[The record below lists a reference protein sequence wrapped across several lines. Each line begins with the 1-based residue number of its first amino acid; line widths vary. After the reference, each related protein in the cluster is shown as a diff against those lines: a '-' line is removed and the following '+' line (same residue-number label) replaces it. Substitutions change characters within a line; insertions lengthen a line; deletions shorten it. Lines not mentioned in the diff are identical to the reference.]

1 MSDELS
7 VQIEGHGTLTV
18 RRGTVLLEACEEA
31 GIPIEAACGGF
42 ACCNTCRV
50 EVVGDASGLS
60 PLLPEEEPFLD
71 APTQRL
77 ACQAEV
83 RGAVSLKLAPGA

>member
-7 VQIEGHGTLTV
+7 VEIEGHGTLSV
-18 RRGTVLLEACEEA
+18 RRGTILLEACEEA
-31 GIPIEAACGGF
+31 GIPMEAACGGF

-50 EVVGDASGLS
+50 EVVGDATGLS
-60 PLLPEEEPFLD
+60 PMLPEEEPFLD
-71 APTQRL
+71 SRAQRL

-83 RGAVSLKLAPGA
+83 HGPVSLKLAPGA

>member
-1 MSDELS
+1 LTDLVPVE
-7 VQIEGHGTLTV
+7 IEGHGTLQV
-18 RRGTVLLEACEEA
+18 ARGTILLEACEA
-31 GIPIEAACGGF
+31 ASIPMEAACGGF

-50 EVVGDASGLS
+50 DVVGEASGLT
-60 PLLPEEEPFLD
+60 PMLPEEEPFLD

-83 RGAVSLKLAPGA
+83 TGPVRLRLAPGA

>member
-1 MSDELS
+1 MSDELP
-7 VQIEGHGTLTV
+7 VEVEGYGAVRV
-18 RRGTVLLEACEEA
+18 RRGTLLLDACDA
-31 GIPIEAACGGF
+31 AQIPMEAACGGF

-50 EVVGDASGLS
+50 EVIGDGSGLS

-71 APTQRL
+71 GPTQRL

-83 RGAVSLKLAPGA
+83 VGPVRCRLAPGA

>member
-1 MSDELS
+1 MSHE
-7 VQIEGHGTLTV
+7 VRVEIEGHGTLMV
-18 RRGTVLLEACEEA
+18 EPGTLLLEACEEA

-50 EVVGDASGLS
+50 EVVGGSSGLS

-83 RGAVSLKLAPGA
+83 RGPVALRLAPGA